1 MLETLNTVLHKYLH
15 FLFGTVALVEC
26 SENESWSM
34 KIRFSSPRQINETF
48 FFSQKLLIFI
58 IIKLFQK

>member
-34 KIRFSSPRQINETF
+34 KNTIFFSKTDKRNF
-48 FFSQKLLIFI
+48 FFQSKIVNI
-58 IIKLFQK
+58 YRN